1 MPGAGRQAC
10 RFKVTAF
17 VAVRQHNLPNRQS
30 VAQAPHRFRVARCPS
45 TGLAVRR
52 CFLSGADIASYPG
65 LGQSRAAAPLPRPAR
80 TEPEWCFCDGP
91 TTAQIQAAPCFWPG
105 HRLEAWQVMPPI
117 GAVEPLAWID
127 CSGKEA
133 AGSRAVRYET
143 DTQLFERWKYPRL
156 WFPPPHGILTLH
168 RSHREYRM
176 CAANCPGTRFRQ
188 SPVFQPYWINAFTV
202 SATSSIG
209 TFGSGRC

>member
-1 MPGAGRQAC
+1 
-10 RFKVTAF
+10 
-17 VAVRQHNLPNRQS
+17 
-30 VAQAPHRFRVARCPS
+30 
-45 TGLAVRR
+45 
-52 CFLSGADIASYPG
+52 
-65 LGQSRAAAPLPRPAR
+65 
-80 TEPEWCFCDGP
+80 
-91 TTAQIQAAPCFWPG
+91 
-105 HRLEAWQVMPPI
+105 MPPI

-143 DTQLFERWKYPRL
+143 DTQLFERWKYSRL

-188 SPVFQPYWINAFTV
+188 SPVFHFTLPDQRLHGFRHILDRHIR
-202 SATSSIG
+202 IG
-209 TFGSGRC
+209 AMLIKKIDVVRFQTL

>member
-91 TTAQIQAAPCFWPG
+91 TTAQIQASTMFLARASGWKRGRLCRRSVLSNRWLGLTAPARKLRAVG
-105 HRLEAWQVMPPI
+105 QAGKAHRNNSFAPPWCRTFTMPP
-117 GAVEPLAWID
+117 P
-127 CSGKEA
+127 
-133 AGSRAVRYET
+133 VRHT
-143 DTQLFERWKYPRL
+143 LIT
-156 WFPPPHGILTLH
+156 LT
-168 RSHREYRM
+168 
-176 CAANCPGTRFRQ
+176 T
-188 SPVFQPYWINAFTV
+188 
-202 SATSSIG
+202 
-209 TFGSGRC
+209 